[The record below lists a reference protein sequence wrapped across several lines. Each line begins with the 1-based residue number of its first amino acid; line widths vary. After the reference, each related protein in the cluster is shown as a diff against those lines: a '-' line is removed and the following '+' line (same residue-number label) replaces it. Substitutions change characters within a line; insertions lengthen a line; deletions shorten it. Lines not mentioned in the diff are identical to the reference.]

1 MPTCLD
7 WTVNSAD
14 ARPIVPR
21 GLLGG
26 GVQDSF
32 DANATVR
39 SVVRWDAFPPSH
51 LRSESMISSNGDED
65 DERNQ
70 SERSRLRFIQC
81 TVQRLAC
88 SACDGARDA
97 MTAAKDVLG
106 GKDQTERSSSR

>member
-1 MPTCLD
+1 MSDFHDVPTGLD
-7 WTVNSAD
+7 RTINSAD

-39 SVVRWDAFPPSH
+39 LVARWYAFPPSV

-65 DERNQ
+65 DERSQ
-70 SERSRLRFIQC
+70 SERSQRFTLR
-81 TVQRLAC
+81 
-88 SACDGARDA
+88 
-97 MTAAKDVLG
+97 
-106 GKDQTERSSSR
+106 ER

>member
-1 MPTCLD
+1 MSDFHDVPTGLD
-7 WTVNSAD
+7 RTINSAD

-32 DANATVR
+32 DANGTVR
-39 SVVRWDAFPPSH
+39 SVVRWNAFPPSV

-70 SERSRLRFIQC
+70 SERSQRFTLR
-81 TVQRLAC
+81 
-88 SACDGARDA
+88 
-97 MTAAKDVLG
+97 
-106 GKDQTERSSSR
+106 ER

>member
-1 MPTCLD
+1 MSDFHDVPTGLD
-7 WTVNSAD
+7 RTINSAD
-14 ARPIVPR
+14 ARPIVSR

-39 SVVRWDAFPPSH
+39 SVFRWYAFPRAH
-51 LRSESMISSNGDED
+51 LRSESMVSSNGDED

-70 SERSRLRFIQC
+70 AERSRLRFIQR

-106 GKDQTERSSSR
+106 GKD